1 MNTKLILLLTCLL
14 GSAFAAPVTILSQ
27 DFSTDPVLTTNTT
40 VPFPDTWY
48 INATR
53 YTWDETAEAVRRA
66 PGSPTGYTGLTY
78 GFTPTAPIT
87 SGGLSLS
94 FDYNMD
100 FTDMTLA
107 VAIYGAETTFG
118 GGGGSRL
125 RTDGINP
132 GSNWVILAQ
141 ATPTLTGSGN
151 YTLNWDF
158 GSTDYT
164 HVGFQI
170 ATTALTSGG
179 GDFFDIQSVSMS
191 VIPEPGTLALL
202 GIAGLALAIS
212 QRRRRK

>member
-1 MNTKLILLLTCLL
+1 MKTILILFLTCLL
-14 GSAFAAPVTILSQ
+14 GSAFAAPLFTE
-27 DFSTDPVLTTNTT
+27 DFSTDPGLTSNTT
-40 VPFPDTWY
+40 VPNPDTWY

-53 YTWDETAEAVRRA
+53 FTWDETAEAVRRSS
-66 PGSPTGYTGLTY
+66 GSPGGYTGLTY
-78 GFTPTAPIT
+78 GFTPADPIT

-94 FDYNMD
+94 FDYDMD
-100 FTDMTLA
+100 FTEVTLA

-158 GSTDYT
+158 GSTNYT

-170 ATTALTSGG
+170 ATTDLTSGS

-191 VIPEPGTLALL
+191 VIPEPGTLALI
-202 GIAGLALAIS
+202 GITGLALAIS
-212 QRRRRK
+212 QRRRK

>member
-1 MNTKLILLLTCLL
+1 MKTKLILLLTCLL
-14 GSAFAAPVTILSQ
+14 GSAFAAPVTILSE
-27 DFSTDPVLTTNTT
+27 DFSTDPGLVSNTT
-40 VPFPDTWY
+40 VPNPDTWY

-53 YTWDETAEAVRRA
+53 FTWDETAEAVRRSS
-66 PGSPTGYTGLTY
+66 GSPTGYTGLTY
-78 GFTPTAPIT
+78 GFTPADPIT

-94 FDYNMD
+94 FDYDMD
-100 FTDMTLA
+100 FTEVTLA

-118 GGGGSRL
+118 GGGATRL

-158 GSTDYT
+158 GSTNYT

-170 ATTALTSGG
+170 ATTDLTSGG
-179 GDFFDIQSVSMS
+179 GDFFDIQSVSMT
-191 VIPEPGTLALL
+191 VIPEPGTLVLL
-202 GIAGLALAIS
+202 GLAGLALAVS
-212 QRRRRK
+212 QRRRK